1 MILLPQPPT
10 WLGLY
15 NCTTSPLGEF
25 ICDFVLSLRGNML
38 KDFGG
43 EHNSARQ
50 KMLYVS
56 AEDSVMLQAK
66 LSVFHRK
73 GSREKI

>member
-1 MILLPQPPT
+1 MILLPQLPT

-15 NCTTSPLGEF
+15 NWTTSLLEEF
-25 ICDFVLSLRGNML
+25 ICDFVLRVRGNML

-43 EHNSARQ
+43 EHNSTRQ
-50 KMLYVS
+50 KMLFVS

-73 GSREKI
+73 GSHEKI